1 MKEHKTIGLIGG
13 LTPESTVHYY
23 TRICRNYN
31 KAFGALNFPRIFIE
45 SVNLQLYSE
54 CFEKGDWERV
64 GEMLLAALGRLKAA
78 GADFA
83 AILANTPHHAW
94 EHIAG
99 RTPLKVLT
107 IMEATAAALKK
118 DGLKK
123 VALLGT
129 RATMES
135 GFFQHFFEGQG
146 IQSTIPEADERKELD
161 RIVWEELAHGTVR
174 DESRIFARDVIARQ
188 VGQGAEA
195 VVLACTELEMLIQ
208 QEDSSKPLYDTMG
221 IHADAILEYAINA
234 V

>member
-1 MKEHKTIGLIGG
+1 MNNHKTIGLIGG

-31 KAFGALNFPRIFIE
+31 KQFGALNFPRVFLE
-45 SVNLQLYSE
+45 SVNLQVYSD
-54 CFEKGDWERV
+54 CFVRNDWAQV
-64 GEMLLAALGRLKAA
+64 GEMLLLALERLKNA

-94 EHIAG
+94 EHIAD

-118 DGLKK
+118 DGLAS

-135 GFFQHFFEGQG
+135 GFFQHYFEAEG
-146 IQSTIPEADERKELD
+146 IKSTIPDAKERQELD
-161 RIVWEELAHGTVR
+161 RIVWEELAHGNVL
-174 DESRIFARDVIARQ
+174 DESRIFARDVIAKLA
-188 VGQGAEA
+188 GQGAEA

-208 QEDSSKPLYDTMG
+208 QEDSSKPIHDTMG
-221 IHADAILEYAINA
+221 IHADAILEYAIGA
-234 V
+234 E